1 MTQSNTLCNKKHSL
15 SLSLCGW
22 FPKVW
27 EFSSLFSKVDRWCF
41 DDVPSMSEHLKVC
54 PFYQR
59 EELSQPVKL
68 ASMEGARERPQGLL
82 DLSQEYDLPLAA
94 KDLDL

>member
-1 MTQSNTLCNKKHSL
+1 
-15 SLSLCGW
+15 
-22 FPKVW
+22 
-27 EFSSLFSKVDRWCF
+27 
-41 DDVPSMSEHLKVC
+41 MSEHLKVC

-82 DLSQEYDLPLAA
+82 DLSQEYDLPLADQWHYKEWAVGNPAA